1 MRSLSANPL
10 LHTPARL
17 VHPPTGHRSR
27 CAGHLRALSD
37 ARRLSEATYA
47 FESGSTRSCK
57 SANLTVPE
65 TPKRTQHHST
75 IGMISRSFI
84 ARPIWVS
91 ALLVT
96 AAHAAVGQ
104 SARVPSSP
112 PRPIASVVELEG
124 SNRVV
129 TIAGR
134 STVNA
139 GQLQSTAFDIA
150 LQDTTAGIRVF
161 ARTLRLPV
169 HEGDSVIATG
179 TIRRYRGDLELV
191 ASRAAIVPVPRRTI
205 APRDVPI
212 DVEQMSRYPGQLVR
226 VHGRVTGFGHSEG
239 GQWIRLRDGSNAT
252 QGIITVWVPA
262 NHGAPI
268 DLSRVQS
275 DDSLSVSGI
284 VTSYRDNPD
293 EPIVWQL
300 VPRSANDVILSAAR
314 ARWPAWLAWAVSAI
328 GAIIA
333 AAFVAIRL
341 HSRRQ
346 LRAFRETDARYRQ
359 LLALTPE
366 AVLVHAAGRIIFTN
380 PAAAD
385 LLGVA
390 SETELVGLSIA
401 DFAPP
406 ESRDALNGLGVDAG
420 SGRAPRVRGRLIT
433 SRQGLIDVEIA
444 SSPCVY
450 NDEPAVVVLARDI
463 TAQLRYERD
472 LHALALIDELTGLHN
487 RRGFSLFADQELARA
502 RRHGRI
508 PTLLFAD
515 LDDLKTINDV
525 HGHASGDVA
534 LRLVASAL
542 KSILRESD
550 IVARWSGDEFV
561 ALLSDGDLEAA
572 SRIDER
578 LAAAIAAQT
587 PPNLPYRVSA
597 TVGTSTLDPLL
608 ALRDAMERADAE
620 LYNKKKH
627 ARRDGRRPTPENVD
641 VAAEPE

>member
-1 MRSLSANPL
+1 
-10 LHTPARL
+10 
-17 VHPPTGHRSR
+17 
-27 CAGHLRALSD
+27 
-37 ARRLSEATYA
+37 
-47 FESGSTRSCK
+47 
-57 SANLTVPE
+57 
-65 TPKRTQHHST
+65 
-75 IGMISRSFI
+75 MISRSFHAGLACLTALVATASSI
-84 ARPIWVS
+84 A
-91 ALLVT
+91 T
-96 AAHAAVGQ
+96 AQGAKAA
-104 SARVPSSP
+104 APD
-112 PRPIASVVELEG
+112 PRPISSAIAFEG
-124 SNRVV
+124 SNRLV

-134 STVNA
+134 SSVNA

-150 LQDTTAGIRVF
+150 IQDTTAGIRVF
-161 ARTLRLPV
+161 ARALRLPV
-169 HEGDSVIATG
+169 REGDSVVATG

-191 ASRAAIVPVPRRTI
+191 ATRVTIVPGPRRTI

-212 DVEQMSRYPGQLVR
+212 DVSAMSSFPGQLVR

-252 QGIITVWVPA
+252 QGTVTIWVPA
-262 NHGAPI
+262 NHGAPV
-268 DLSRVQS
+268 DLSHVKS
-275 DDSLSVSGI
+275 DDSLTVSGI
-284 VTSYRDNPD
+284 VTSYQDNPD
-293 EPIVWQL
+293 ERVVWQL
-300 VPRSANDVILSAAR
+300 VPRNASDVILSAAR
-314 ARWPAWLAWAVSAI
+314 ASWPAWIAWAVLGIAIAI
-328 GAIIA
+328 GTVFSA
-333 AAFVAIRL
+333 VRL

-366 AVLVHAAGRIIFTN
+366 AVLVHAGGRILFTN

-385 LLGVA
+385 LLGVS
-390 SETELVGLSIA
+390 SEHELVGRPIA
-401 DFAPP
+401 DFAPL
-406 ESRDALNGLGVDAG
+406 ESRAALNGLGVEPG
-420 SGRAPRVRGRLIT
+420 GGRAPRVSGRLIT
-433 SRQGLIDVEIA
+433 SRHGLLDVEIA

-450 NDEPAVVVLARDI
+450 NDKPAVVVLARDI

-472 LHALALIDELTGLHN
+472 LHALALVDELTGLHN

-515 LDDLKTINDV
+515 LDDLKAINDA
-525 HGHASGDVA
+525 HGHASGDQA
-534 LRLVASAL
+534 LRLVAGAL

-587 PPNLPYRVSA
+587 PPDLPYRVSA
-597 TVGTSTLDPLL
+597 SVGTSTLDPLL

-627 ARRDGRRPTPENVD
+627 GRRDGRRPTPENVD
-641 VAAEPE
+641 VATEPD

>member
-1 MRSLSANPL
+1 
-10 LHTPARL
+10 
-17 VHPPTGHRSR
+17 
-27 CAGHLRALSD
+27 
-37 ARRLSEATYA
+37 
-47 FESGSTRSCK
+47 
-57 SANLTVPE
+57 
-65 TPKRTQHHST
+65 
-75 IGMISRSFI
+75 MISRSFH
-84 ARPIWVS
+84 AGTVCLA
-91 ALLVT
+91 ALLAT
-96 AAHAAVGQ
+96 ATNVAVGQ
-104 SARVPSSP
+104 GAKSP
-112 PRPIASVVELEG
+112 PPGPRPIASAIALEG

-134 STVNA
+134 SSVNA

-150 LQDTTAGIRVF
+150 IQDTTAGIRVF
-161 ARTLRLPV
+161 ARALRLPV
-169 HEGDSVIATG
+169 REGDSIVATG
-179 TIRRYRGDLELV
+179 TVRRYRGDLELV
-191 ASRAAIVPVPRRTI
+191 ASRATIVPGPRRTI
-205 APRDVPI
+205 APLDVPI
-212 DVEQMSRYPGQLVR
+212 DVATMSRYPGQLVR
-226 VHGRVTGFGHSEG
+226 AHGRVTGFGHSEG

-252 QGIITVWVPA
+252 QGTITIWVPA
-262 NHGAPI
+262 NHGAPV
-268 DLSRVQS
+268 DLSHVKS
-275 DDSLSVSGI
+275 EDSLTVSGI
-284 VTSYRDNPD
+284 VTSYQDNAD
-293 EPIVWQL
+293 EPVVWQL

-314 ARWPAWLAWAVSAI
+314 ARWPAWLAWAVLGI
-328 GAIIA
+328 
-333 AAFVAIRL
+333 AAFVGAALTAVRL

-366 AVLVHAAGRIIFTN
+366 AVLVHANGRIIFTN

-385 LLGVA
+385 LLGVP
-390 SETELVGLSIA
+390 SEQELVGRPIA

-406 ESRDALNGLGVDAG
+406 ESRDSLNGLGVDAG
-420 SGRAPRVRGRLIT
+420 GGRAPRVRGRLIT
-433 SRQGLIDVEIA
+433 SSHGLLDVEIA

-450 NDEPAVVVLARDI
+450 NDKPAVVVLARDI

-472 LHALALIDELTGLHN
+472 LHALALVDELTGLHN

-515 LDDLKTINDV
+515 LDELKTINDV
-525 HGHASGDVA
+525 HGHASGDLA
-534 LRLVASAL
+534 LRLVAGAL

-572 SRIDER
+572 RRIDER
-578 LAAAIAAQT
+578 LAAAIVAQT
-587 PPNLPYRVSA
+587 PPDLPFRVSA

-627 ARRDGRRPTPENVD
+627 GRRDGRRPTPENVD
-641 VAAEPE
+641 VAIEPD

>member
-1 MRSLSANPL
+1 
-10 LHTPARL
+10 
-17 VHPPTGHRSR
+17 
-27 CAGHLRALSD
+27 
-37 ARRLSEATYA
+37 
-47 FESGSTRSCK
+47 
-57 SANLTVPE
+57 
-65 TPKRTQHHST
+65 
-75 IGMISRSFI
+75 MISRSRHAGF
-84 ARPIWVS
+84 VC
-91 ALLVT
+91 LVT
-96 AAHAAVGQ
+96 LLATVTGVAQGQ
-104 SARVPSSP
+104 GAKSTPLAT
-112 PRPIASVVELEG
+112 RPIASVVELEG
-124 SNRVV
+124 SNEVV

-134 STVNA
+134 SSVNV

-150 LQDTTAGIRVF
+150 IQDATGGIRVF
-161 ARTLRLPV
+161 ARALRLSV
-169 HEGDSVIATG
+169 HEGDSVVATG

-191 ASRAAIVPVPRRTI
+191 ASRAAIIPVERRTI
-205 APRDVPI
+205 APRDVSI
-212 DVEQMSRYPGQLVR
+212 DVTMMSRYPGQLVR

-252 QGIITVWVPA
+252 QGTITVWVPA
-262 NHGAPI
+262 NHGAPV
-268 DLSRVQS
+268 DLSHVQS
-275 DDSLSVSGI
+275 DDSLTVSGI
-284 VTSYRDNPD
+284 VTSYRDNDD

-300 VPRSANDVILSAAR
+300 VPRNSDDVILSAAR
-314 ARWPAWLAWAVSAI
+314 ASWPAWLAWAAVAIVAII
-328 GAIIA
+328 GA
-333 AAFVAIRL
+333 AFTIVRL

-366 AVLVHAAGRIIFTN
+366 AVLVHAEGRIIFTN
-380 PAAAD
+380 PAAAE
-385 LLGVA
+385 LLGV
-390 SETELVGLSIA
+390 SNEQELVGRHIA
-401 DFAPP
+401 DFAQP

-420 SGRAPRVRGRLIT
+420 GGRTPRVRGRLIT
-433 SRQGLIDVEIA
+433 SIQEPIDVEIA

-450 NDEPAVVVLARDI
+450 NDKPAVVVLARDI
-463 TAQLRYERD
+463 TAQIRYERD
-472 LHALALIDELTGLHN
+472 LQALALVDELTGLHN

-525 HGHASGDVA
+525 HGHASGDAA
-534 LRLVASAL
+534 LKLVAGAL

-587 PPNLPYRVSA
+587 PADLAYRVSA
-597 TVGTSTLDPLL
+597 TAGTSTLDPLL

>member
-1 MRSLSANPL
+1 MIRRSIHAGLVSLAVL
-10 LHTPARL
+10 LAT
-17 VHPPTGHRSR
+17 
-27 CAGHLRALSD
+27 AGH
-37 ARRLSEATYA
+37 
-47 FESGSTRSCK
+47 
-57 SANLTVPE
+57 
-65 TPKRTQHHST
+65 
-75 IGMISRSFI
+75 
-84 ARPIWVS
+84 
-91 ALLVT
+91 
-96 AAHAAVGQ
+96 AAHGQ
-104 SARVPSSP
+104 VTKSP
-112 PRPIASVVELEG
+112 PPNPRPIGTVAELEG
-124 SNRVV
+124 SDRVV

-150 LQDTTAGIRVF
+150 VQDTTGGIRIF
-161 ARTLRLPV
+161 ARALRLPV
-169 HEGDSVIATG
+169 HEGDSVLATG

-191 ASRAAIVPVPRRTI
+191 ASRVSIVPAPRRTI

-212 DVEQMSRYPGQLVR
+212 DVERMSRYPGQLVR

-252 QGIITVWVPA
+252 QGTITVWVPA
-262 NHGAPI
+262 NHGALV
-268 DLSRVQS
+268 DLSHVQS
-275 DDSLSVSGI
+275 DDSLSISGI
-284 VTSYRDNPD
+284 VTSYKDNAD
-293 EPIVWQL
+293 EPVVWQL
-300 VPRSANDVILSAAR
+300 VPRSADDVILSAAH
-314 ARWPAWLAWAVSAI
+314 ARWPAWLAWAVIAI
-328 GAIIA
+328 AALIA
-333 AAFVAIRL
+333 AAFTAVRL

-390 SETELVGLSIA
+390 SEADLVGRLIN

-406 ESRDALNGLGVDAG
+406 ESRDALNGLGVDG
-420 SGRAPRVRGRLIT
+420 GGGRAPRVRGRLIT
-433 SRQGLIDVEIA
+433 ASQGLIDVEIA

-450 NDEPAVVVLARDI
+450 NDKPAVVVLARDI

-472 LHALALIDELTGLHN
+472 LHALALVDELTGLHN

-508 PTLLFAD
+508 PTLVFAD
-515 LDDLKTINDV
+515 LDDLKAINDV

-534 LRLVASAL
+534 LRLVANAL

-572 SRIDER
+572 RRIDER
-578 LAAAIAAQT
+578 LAAAIVAQT
-587 PPNLPYRVSA
+587 PTDLPYRVSA

-641 VAAEPE
+641 VATEPE

>member
-1 MRSLSANPL
+1 
-10 LHTPARL
+10 
-17 VHPPTGHRSR
+17 
-27 CAGHLRALSD
+27 
-37 ARRLSEATYA
+37 
-47 FESGSTRSCK
+47 
-57 SANLTVPE
+57 
-65 TPKRTQHHST
+65 
-75 IGMISRSFI
+75 MISRS
-84 ARPIWVS
+84 RHVGPVCLV
-91 ALLVT
+91 ALLATTTSV
-96 AAHAAVGQ
+96 ALGQ
-104 SARVPSSP
+104 GTKVAPP
-112 PRPIASVVELEG
+112 IPRPITSVTELEG
-124 SNRVV
+124 TSTVV

-134 STVNA
+134 SSVNA

-150 LQDTTAGIRVF
+150 IQDETGGIRVF
-161 ARTLRLPV
+161 ARALRLPV

-191 ASRAAIVPVPRRTI
+191 ASRASIVSVLRRTI

-212 DVEQMSRYPGQLVR
+212 DVTTMSRYPGQLVR

-252 QGIITVWVPA
+252 QGTITVWVPA
-262 NHGAPI
+262 NHGAPV
-268 DLSRVQS
+268 DLSHVQS
-275 DDSLSVSGI
+275 DDSLTVSGI
-284 VTSYRDNPD
+284 VTSYKDNED

-300 VPRSANDVILSAAR
+300 VPRSADDVILSAAR
-314 ARWPAWLAWAVSAI
+314 AKWPAWLAWAVA
-328 GAIIA
+328 AIIA
-333 AAFVAIRL
+333 IIGAAFTLVRL

-366 AVLVHAAGRIIFTN
+366 AVLVHAEGRILFTN
-380 PAAAD
+380 PATAE
-385 LLGVA
+385 LLGVPN
-390 SETELVGLSIA
+390 EQELVGKPIA
-401 DFAPP
+401 DFVPP

-420 SGRAPRVRGRLIT
+420 GGRTPRVRGRLIT
-433 SRQGLIDVEIA
+433 SSQGPLDVEIA

-450 NDEPAVVVLARDI
+450 NDKPAVVVLARDI
-463 TAQLRYERD
+463 TAQIRYERD
-472 LHALALIDELTGLHN
+472 LQALALIDELTGLHN

-534 LRLVASAL
+534 LKLVASAL

-578 LAAAIAAQT
+578 LATAISAQT
-587 PPNLPYRVSA
+587 PPHLPYRVSA

-627 ARRDGRRPTPENVD
+627 SRRDGRRPTPENVD

>member
-1 MRSLSANPL
+1 
-10 LHTPARL
+10 
-17 VHPPTGHRSR
+17 
-27 CAGHLRALSD
+27 
-37 ARRLSEATYA
+37 
-47 FESGSTRSCK
+47 
-57 SANLTVPE
+57 
-65 TPKRTQHHST
+65 
-75 IGMISRSFI
+75 MISRSLN
-84 ARPIWVS
+84 AGPVWLA
-91 ALLVT
+91 ALLAT
-96 AAHAAVGQ
+96 ATHVALGQ
-104 SARVPSSP
+104 GAKAPP
-112 PRPIASVVELEG
+112 PAPRPIASVVELEG
-124 SNRVV
+124 SDRIV

-150 LQDTTAGIRVF
+150 VQDTTGGIRVF
-161 ARTLRLPV
+161 ARALRIPV
-169 HEGDSVIATG
+169 HEGDSVVATG

-191 ASRAAIVPVPRRTI
+191 ASRVAIVPAPRRTI
-205 APRDVPI
+205 VPRDVPI
-212 DVEQMSRYPGQLVR
+212 DVERMSRYPGQLVR

-252 QGIITVWVPA
+252 QGTITVWVPA
-262 NHGAPI
+262 NHGAPV
-268 DLSRVQS
+268 DLSHVQS

-284 VTSYRDNPD
+284 VTSYKDNAD
-293 EPIVWQL
+293 EPVVWQL
-300 VPRSANDVILSAAR
+300 VPRSADDVLLSAAR
-314 ARWPAWLAWAVSAI
+314 ARWPAWLAWAAI
-328 GAIIA
+328 AIAGLVIA
-333 AAFVAIRL
+333 AFTAVRL

-390 SETELVGLSIA
+390 SEEALVGRLIA

-406 ESRDALNGLGVDAG
+406 ETRDALNGIGVDAG
-420 SGRAPRVRGRLIT
+420 GGRAPRVRGRLIT
-433 SRQGLIDVEIA
+433 TSQGLIDVEIA

-450 NDEPAVVVLARDI
+450 NDKPAVVVLARDI
-463 TAQLRYERD
+463 TAQIRYERD
-472 LHALALIDELTGLHN
+472 LHALALVDELTGLHN

-572 SRIDER
+572 GRIDER

-587 PPNLPYRVSA
+587 PEDLPYRVSA

-627 ARRDGRRPTPENVD
+627 ARRDGRRPTPDNVD
-641 VAAEPE
+641 VATEPE

>member
-1 MRSLSANPL
+1 MRSL
-10 LHTPARL
+10 H
-17 VHPPTGHRSR
+17 
-27 CAGHLRALSD
+27 AGLACL
-37 ARRLSEATYA
+37 A
-47 FESGSTRSCK
+47 
-57 SANLTVPE
+57 
-65 TPKRTQHHST
+65 
-75 IGMISRSFI
+75 
-84 ARPIWVS
+84 
-91 ALLVT
+91 ALLTTVS
-96 AAHAAVGQ
+96 HASRGQ
-104 SARVPSSP
+104 GAKSVLPS
-112 PRPIASVVELEG
+112 PRPIASAIALEG
-124 SNRVV
+124 SNQIV

-139 GQLQSTAFDIA
+139 GQLQTTAFDVAI
-150 LQDTTAGIRVF
+150 QDSTGGIRVF
-161 ARTLRLPV
+161 ARALRLPV
-169 HEGDSVIATG
+169 HEGDSIVATG

-191 ASRAAIVPVPRRTI
+191 ASRAAIVPVSRRSI

-212 DVEQMSRYPGQLVR
+212 DVEQMSRYPGQFVR

-252 QGIITVWVPA
+252 QGTITVWVPA
-262 NHGAPI
+262 NHGAPVN
-268 DLSRVQS
+268 LSNVQS
-275 DDSLSVSGI
+275 DDSLSISGI

-300 VPRSANDVILSAAR
+300 VPRNADDVILSAAR
-314 ARWPAWLAWAVSAI
+314 ARWPAWLAWAGIAI
-328 GAIIA
+328 VALVG
-333 AAFVAIRL
+333 AAFTAVRL

-380 PAAAD
+380 PAAAA

-390 SETELVGLSIA
+390 SEQELVGRPIT
-401 DFAPP
+401 DIAPP
-406 ESRDALNGLGVDAG
+406 ESRDALSGLEVDAG
-420 SGRAPRVRGRLIT
+420 GGRAPRVRGRLISAT
-433 SRQGLIDVEIA
+433 QGLVDVEIA

-450 NDEPAVVVLARDI
+450 NDKPAVVVLARDI
-463 TAQLRYERD
+463 TAQLRHERD
-472 LHALALIDELTGLHN
+472 LHALALVDELTGLHN

-502 RRHGRI
+502 RRHGRT

-525 HGHASGDVA
+525 YGHASGDAA
-534 LRLVASAL
+534 LRLVANAL

-561 ALLSDGDLEAA
+561 ALLSDGDLDAA
-572 SRIDER
+572 RRIDER
-578 LAAAIAAQT
+578 LAAAIVVQT
-587 PPNLPYRVSA
+587 PSDLPYRVSA

-627 ARRDGRRPTPENVD
+627 GRRDGRRLTPENVD
-641 VAAEPE
+641 AATEPE